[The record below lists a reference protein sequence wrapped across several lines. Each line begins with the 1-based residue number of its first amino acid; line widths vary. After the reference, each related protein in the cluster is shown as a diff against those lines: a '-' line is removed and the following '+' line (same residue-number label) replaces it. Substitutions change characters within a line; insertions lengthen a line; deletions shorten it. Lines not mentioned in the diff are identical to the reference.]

1 MHAIHACVYACTMY
15 RCMHARSVLECNVAQ
30 CNVMQCR
37 VSCGVVSCNA
47 MNVCVC
53 VMYMI
58 YTLCGMH
65 VMYANMLYHVA
76 SCDVGSRTVIP
87 CTVMYLLYVLPM
99 L

>member
-53 VMYMI
+53 V
-58 YTLCGMH
+58 CH
-65 VMYANMLYHVA
+65 VYDLYLVWHACHV
-76 SCDVGSRTVIP
+76 CKHVISRS
-87 CTVMYLLYVLPM
+87 VM
-99 L
+99 